1 MSLPSWVPRPSKA
14 HNLPA
19 MKIPKN
25 PGTVSDRRQSAGGV
39 PSRVGGGTIKNKGA
53 LSFGNGRPRSGGGGA
68 TGSTKGFG
76 GSVGNSGG
84 PGFSGPKGP
93 MSSSGGFREPG
104 PGSRKGFRE

>member
-53 LSFGNGRPRSGGGGA
+53 LSFGNGRPKSSGGGKASG
-68 TGSTKGFG
+68 THFG
-76 GSVGNSGG
+76 GSAGNSGG
-84 PGFSGPKGP
+84 PGWGGPGGA
-93 MSSSGGFREPG
+93 MHANGFREPKAG
-104 PGSRKGFRE
+104 GRSGFRE